1 MIIPIII
8 GEVVCILV
16 FFEQKNYN
24 VVCGGM
30 RYGLHD
36 IERGKREMGRDPSVD
51 KLLLRCGT
59 HPRRYES
66 GDNLADSQNFEKAD

>member
-1 MIIPIII
+1 MDYMTLK
-8 GEVVCILV
+8 EAS
-16 FFEQKNYN
+16 EKW
-24 VVCGGM
+24 
-30 RYGLHD
+30 
-36 IERGKREMGRDPSVD
+36 GRDPSVD